1 MHSSLQQSGEQR
13 QALLL
18 TMLVGI
24 SFFAGLGSAPLF
36 DVDEGAFSEATR
48 EMIASGNYLTTY
60 LNGHPRFDKP
70 VLIYWFQVIS
80 VKTFGLNEFA
90 FRFPS
95 AAASAIW
102 AASLYR
108 FTRTELGRETAFL
121 ATLFMVLSLQVTII
135 AKAAIADGLLNC
147 CLAVTMF
154 AVYTHFKTGSPA
166 SRYLA
171 FAAAGMGVLTK
182 GPVAILIPGV
192 VSFLFF
198 MQQGQ
203 LKNWFRTVLNLRAIL
218 LFLAIVMP
226 WYTLE
231 YLDQGMAFVEGF
243 LFKHNVNRFNSSLE
257 GHSGSL
263 FYYFPVLLIGLMPFT
278 GMLFTT
284 LFNLKKLLSEPLN
297 RYLFIWFTFV
307 FVFFSLS
314 GTKLPHYMIY
324 GYTPL
329 FILMARLFAEVKKS
343 RILVLW
349 PVFFLLLFAAL
360 PRLIPVAAAR
370 IDDLFI
376 LALLDSTLRLTGT
389 GHSLLLAGAAL
400 LIAAIQFVPA
410 LSPQNRLVAGGLVF
424 CLCIN
429 FHFMPLTARLL
440 QEPVKEAALLSKRE
454 GYKVVMWKVYY
465 PSFLLY
471 SHSFAEK
478 RAPKKGEIVLT
489 TVKYLERL
497 ENPELLYSKHGIVL
511 VKNNE
516 MRPRQ

>member
-1 MHSSLQQSGEQR
+1 MLSSLQKSGELR
-13 QALLL
+13 PALLL
-18 TMLVGI
+18 ALLVGT

-48 EMIASGNYLTTY
+48 EMLASGNYLTTY
-60 LNGHPRFDKP
+60 LNGKPRFDKP
-70 VLIYWFQVIS
+70 VLIYWLQLLS

-90 FRFPS
+90 FRLPS

-102 AASLYR
+102 AAALYR
-108 FTRTELGRETAFL
+108 FTRVELGRRTAFL

-135 AKAAIADGLLNC
+135 AKAAIADALLNC
-147 CLAVTMF
+147 CLAVIMF
-154 AVYTHFKTGSPA
+154 AVYTHFRTGSPA

-171 FAAAGMGVLTK
+171 FAAAGLGVLTK

-192 VSFLFF
+192 VSLLFF

-203 LKNWFRTVLNLRAIL
+203 LKNWFRTVLDLRAIM
-218 LFLAIVMP
+218 LFLVIVMP

-243 LFKHNVNRFNSSLE
+243 LFKHNVNRFSSSLE
-257 GHSGSL
+257 GHSGSP
-263 FYYFPVLLIGLMPFT
+263 FYYFPVILIGLMPFT

-284 LFNLKKLLSEPLN
+284 LFNLKNLLREPLN
-297 RYLFIWFTFV
+297 RYLLIWFAFV

-329 FILMARLFAEVKKS
+329 FVLMARLFAEVKKP
-343 RILVLW
+343 RLQVIW
-349 PVFFLLLFAAL
+349 PVLFLLLFAAL
-360 PRLIPVAAAR
+360 PLLIPVAAAR
-370 IDDLFI
+370 IDDIYI
-376 LALLDSTLRLTGT
+376 LAVLHSALGLTGT
-389 GHSLLLAGAAL
+389 GHTILLAGAAL
-400 LIAAIQFVPA
+400 LIAALQFVPA
-410 LSPQNRLVAGGLVF
+410 ISPLSRLAAGGIVF

-429 FHFMPLTARLL
+429 FHIMPIAARLL

-478 RAPKKGEIVLT
+478 RAPEKGEIVLT

-516 MRPRQ
+516 TKPRP

>member
-1 MHSSLQQSGEQR
+1 MLSSLQKSGELR
-13 QALLL
+13 PALLL
-18 TMLVGI
+18 ALLVGI

-48 EMIASGNYLTTY
+48 EMLASGNYLTTY

-70 VLIYWFQVIS
+70 VLIYWLQLLS

-102 AASLYR
+102 AAALYR
-108 FTRTELGRETAFL
+108 FTRNELGRKTAFL

-154 AVYTHFKTGSPA
+154 AVYKHYRTGSPA
-166 SRYLA
+166 SRFLA
-171 FAAAGMGVLTK
+171 FAAAGLGVLTK
-182 GPVAILIPGV
+182 GPVAILIPGA

-198 MQQGQ
+198 IQQGM
-203 LKNWFRTVLNLRAIL
+203 LKNWFGTVLNIRAIL
-218 LFLAIVMP
+218 LFLCIVMP

-243 LFKHNVNRFNSSLE
+243 LFKHNVNRFSSSLE

-284 LFNLKKLLSEPLN
+284 LFNLKNLLREPLN
-297 RYLFIWFTFV
+297 RYLLIWFSFV
-307 FVFFSLS
+307 FLFFSLS

-329 FILMARLFAEVKKS
+329 FILMARLFGEVKKP
-343 RILVLW
+343 RLQVIW
-349 PVFFLLLFAAL
+349 PLLFLLLFAAL
-360 PRLIPVAAAR
+360 PLLIPVAAAR
-370 IDDLFI
+370 IEDLYI
-376 LALLDSTLRLTGT
+376 LTVLRSALRLTGT
-389 GHSLLLAGAAL
+389 IHTILLAGAAL
-400 LIAAIQFVPA
+400 LIAALQFVPA
-410 LSPQNRLVAGGLVF
+410 LSSRSRLVAESLVF

-429 FHFMPLTARLL
+429 LYLMPLAARLL
-440 QEPVKEAALLSKRE
+440 QEPVKEAALLSKKE

-471 SHSFAEK
+471 SQSFAEK
-478 RAPKKGEIVLT
+478 RAPEKGEIVLT
-489 TVKYLERL
+489 TVKHLERL

-516 MRPRQ
+516 MRPRP

>member
-1 MHSSLQQSGEQR
+1 MLSSLQKSGELR
-13 QALLL
+13 PALLL
-18 TMLVGI
+18 ALLVGT

-48 EMIASGNYLTTY
+48 EMLASGNYLTTY
-60 LNGHPRFDKP
+60 LNGKPRFDKP
-70 VLIYWFQVIS
+70 VLIYWFQLLS

-102 AASLYR
+102 AAALYR
-108 FTRTELGRETAFL
+108 FTRTELDLQTAFL
-121 ATLFMVLSLQVTII
+121 ATLFMVLSLQITII
-135 AKAAIADGLLNC
+135 AKAAIADALLNC

-154 AVYTHFKTGSPA
+154 AVYTHFRTGSPA

-171 FAAAGMGVLTK
+171 FAAAGLGVLTK

-203 LKNWFRTVLNLRAIL
+203 LKNWFRTVLNLRAIM
-218 LFLAIVMP
+218 LFLGIVMP

-243 LFKHNVNRFNSSLE
+243 LFKHNVNRFSSSLE
-257 GHSGSL
+257 GHSGSP

-284 LFNLKKLLSEPLN
+284 LFNLKNMLREPLN
-297 RYLFIWFTFV
+297 RYLLIWFAFV

-329 FILMARLFAEVKKS
+329 FILMARLFAEVKKP
-343 RILVLW
+343 RLQVIW
-349 PVFFLLLFAAL
+349 PVLFLLLFAAL
-360 PRLIPVAAAR
+360 PLLIPLAAAR
-370 IDDLFI
+370 IDDIYI
-376 LALLDSTLRLTGT
+376 LAVLHSALRLTGT
-389 GHSLLLAGAAL
+389 GHTILLAGAAL
-400 LIAAIQFVPA
+400 LIAALQFVPA
-410 LSPQNRLVAGGLVF
+410 ISPLFRLVAGGIVF

-429 FHFMPLTARLL
+429 FHIMPIAARLL

-478 RAPKKGEIVLT
+478 RAPEKGEVVLT

-516 MRPRQ
+516 TKPRP

>member
-1 MHSSLQQSGEQR
+1 MHSSHQQSGEQR

-18 TMLVGI
+18 AVLVGI

-102 AASLYR
+102 AAALYR
-108 FTRTELGRETAFL
+108 FTRTELGRETAFP

-147 CLAVTMF
+147 CLAITMF
-154 AVYTHFKTGSPA
+154 AVYTHYRTGSQV

-171 FAAAGMGVLTK
+171 FAAAGLGVLTK
-182 GPVAILIPGV
+182 GPVAILIPGA

-198 MQQGQ
+198 MQQGE
-203 LKNWFRTVLNLRAIL
+203 LKKWLKTVLNLPSIL
-218 LFLAIVMP
+218 LFLAIVLP

-243 LFKHNVNRFNSSLE
+243 LFKHNVNRFSSSLE

-263 FYYFPVLLIGLMPFT
+263 LYYFPVLLIGLMPFT
-278 GMLFTT
+278 GMLFTI
-284 LFNLKKLLSEPLN
+284 LFNLKKLLSEPLH
-297 RYLFIWFTFV
+297 RYLLIWFAFV
-307 FVFFSLS
+307 FVFFSFS

-329 FILMARLFAEVKKS
+329 FILMARLFAEVKKP

-349 PVFFLLLFAAL
+349 PVLFLLLFAAL
-360 PRLIPVAAAR
+360 PLLIPVAAAR
-370 IDDLFI
+370 IDDLYI
-376 LALLDSTLRLTGT
+376 LAVLDSALRLTGT

-400 LIAAIQFVPA
+400 LIAALQFVPPF
-410 LSPQNRLVAGGLVF
+410 SPRSRLVAGGLVF

-429 FHFMPLTARLL
+429 FHIMPLAARLL
-440 QEPVKEAALLSKRE
+440 QEPVKEAALLSKRQ

-478 RAPKKGEIVLT
+478 RAPEKGEIVLT

-516 MRPRQ
+516 MRPRP